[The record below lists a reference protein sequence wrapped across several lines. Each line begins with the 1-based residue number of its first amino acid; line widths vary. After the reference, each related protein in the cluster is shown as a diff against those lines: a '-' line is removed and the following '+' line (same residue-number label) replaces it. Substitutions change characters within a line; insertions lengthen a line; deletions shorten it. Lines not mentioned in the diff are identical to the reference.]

1 MFDAVRKRTLGVLA
15 LGAAVSMALAACGGT
30 TGTTQ
35 PSASINR
42 TGTITIWHGWEGSY
56 LDTKKAIFDAYM
68 AKYPG
73 VTIQLVHK
81 PKLDQ
86 AVVAAVPAGQGPDI
100 IAWVDDW
107 VGKMA
112 KLEIIKPLDDQVSKD
127 WLTSTYSKP
136 AVEAVTFDNKIYGLP
151 ETVEAISLIYN
162 KKLIQA
168 SDIPKT
174 SDDLLAYAKKYQQDH
189 PGQYGIVWNAFNDA
203 YFQAPWVYGF
213 GGFYVKADG
222 TVGLKE
228 QGTKDAVKYIDSF
241 KSVFPGKPEYGVA
254 DQLFKDGKSAM
265 IINGPWS
272 VADYG
277 KAGVDYGIATL
288 PTISSTGKPASPFV
302 GVKTMMVS
310 ANAKNVP
317 LAVDI
322 LKWFSNK
329 DNQIK
334 EALDNKE
341 IPSNLAALADPQV
354 KAIPQVAAFGAQVA
368 NGVPL
373 PNTPYMT
380 ALWDP
385 VSKGLEAAW
394 TGKETADQA
403 MNDAQTAAEK
413 NVAQLK

>member
-1 MFDAVRKRTLGVLA
+1 MFESIRRQSAASLGMAAIAA
-15 LGAAVSMALAACGGT
+15 LALAACGGT
-30 TGTTQ
+30 TTPSETLTRSGTV
-35 PSASINR
+35 
-42 TGTITIWHGWEGSY
+42 TIWHGWEGSY
-56 LDTKKAIFDAYM
+56 LDTKKAIFDAYT
-68 AKYPG
+68 AKYPN
-73 VTIQLVHK
+73 VKIELVNK

-86 AVVAAVPAGQGPDI
+86 AVTAAVPAGQGPDI

-112 KLEIIKPLDDQVSKD
+112 KLEIIKPLDSQVSKD
-127 WLTSTYSKP
+127 WLSSTYSKP
-136 AVEAVTFDNKIYGLP
+136 AVDGVTFDNHIYGLP

-162 KKLIQA
+162 KKLIKD
-168 SDIPKT
+168 SEIPKT
-174 SDDLLAYAKKYQQDH
+174 SDDLLSFAKRYQTDH

-203 YFQAPWVYGF
+203 YFQAPWVYGY

-222 TVGLKE
+222 TVGLKT
-228 QGTKDAVKYIDSF
+228 QGTKSAVKYINSF
-241 KSVFPGKPEYGVA
+241 KPVFPTKPDYGTA

-277 KAGVDYGIATL
+277 KAGIDYGIATL
-288 PTISSTGKPASPFV
+288 PTISSTGKPAAPFV

-317 LAVDI
+317 LAVDV

-329 DNQIK
+329 ENQIK
-334 EALDNKE
+334 EAVDNKE
-341 IPSNLAALADPQV
+341 IPSNLAALADAKV
-354 KAIPQVAAFGAQVA
+354 KAIVQVAAFGAQVA

-385 VSKGLEAAW
+385 VSKGLESAW
-394 TGKETADQA
+394 TAKLSVDDA
-403 MNDAQTAAEK
+403 MDAAQTAAET

>member
-1 MFDAVRKRTLGVLA
+1 MFDALRKRTLGVLA

-30 TGTTQ
+30 TVNT

-42 TGTITIWHGWEGSY
+42 SGTITIWHGWQGSY

-73 VTIQLVHK
+73 VKIVLVNK
-81 PKLDQ
+81 PKLDD
-86 AVVAAVPAGQGPDI
+86 AVTTAVPAGQGPDI

-127 WLTSTYSKP
+127 WLASTYSKP
-136 AVEAVTFDNKIYGLP
+136 AVDAVTFDNKIYGLP

-162 KKLIQA
+162 KKLIQE

-174 SDDLLAYAKKYQQDH
+174 TDELLAYSTKYQKDH
-189 PGQYGIVWNAFNDA
+189 PGQYGIVWNAFNEP

-213 GGFYVKADG
+213 GGFFVKADG
-222 TVGLKE
+222 TVGLKDA
-228 QGTKDAVKYIDSF
+228 GTKAAVKYIDSF
-241 KSVFPGKPEYGVA
+241 KAIMPAKPDYGVA
-254 DQLFKDGKSAM
+254 DQLFKDGKAAM
-265 IINGPWS
+265 IINGPWAL
-272 VADYG
+272 ADYG
-277 KAGVDYGIATL
+277 KAGLDYGITPL
-288 PTISSTGKPASPFV
+288 PNISATGKAAAPFV

-329 DNQIK
+329 DNQVK
-334 EALDNKE
+334 EALENKE

-354 KAIPQVAAFGAQVA
+354 KAISQVSAFGEQVA
-368 NGVPL
+368 NGIPL
-373 PNTPYMT
+373 PNTPFMT

-385 VSKGLEAAW
+385 IKKGLEAAW
-394 TGKETADQA
+394 TGKLTADQA
-403 MNDAQTAAEK
+403 MDQAQQAAEA

>member
-1 MFDAVRKRTLGVLA
+1 MFDALRKRTLGVLA

-30 TGTTQ
+30 TNTQ
-35 PSASINR
+35 TAASINR

-112 KLEIIKPLDDQVSKD
+112 KLEIIKPIDDQVSKD

-162 KKLIQA
+162 KSLVKE

-174 SDDLLAYAKKYQQDH
+174 SDDLLAFAKTYQQAH

-213 GGFYVKADG
+213 GGFYVHADG

-241 KSVFPGKPEYGVA
+241 KTVFPGKPDYGVA
-254 DQLFKDGKSAM
+254 DTLFKTGKAAM

-272 VADYG
+272 VSDYG
-277 KAGVDYGIATL
+277 KAGIDYGITPL
-288 PTISSTGKPASPFV
+288 PTISSTGKPAAPFV

-310 ANAKNVP
+310 ANARNVP
-317 LAVDI
+317 LAVDV

-329 DNQIK
+329 DNQVK

-341 IPSNLAALADPQV
+341 IPSNLAALNDSQV

-394 TGKETADQA
+394 TGRLSADAA
-403 MNDAQTAAEK
+403 MDQAQTAAETNIK
-413 NVAQLK
+413 SLQ

>member
-1 MFDAVRKRTLGVLA
+1 M
-15 LGAAVSMALAACGGT
+15 
-30 TGTTQ
+30 
-35 PSASINR
+35 
-42 TGTITIWHGWEGSY
+42 IWHNWEGSY
-56 LDTKKAIFDAYM
+56 LDAKKAIFDAYS

-81 PKLDQ
+81 PELQQ
-86 AVVAAVPAGQGPDI
+86 AVTTAVPAGQGPDI
-100 IAWVDDW
+100 IAWVDDV
-107 VGKMA
+107 VGKFA
-112 KLEIIKPLDDQVSKD
+112 KLEIIKPIDDQVSKD
-127 WLTSTYSKP
+127 FLTSTFSKP
-136 AVEAVTFDNKIYGLP
+136 AVDAVTFDSHIYALP
-151 ETVEAISLIYN
+151 ETVEAITLIYN

-174 SDDLLAYAKKYQQDH
+174 SDDLLAYAKTYQQNH

-213 GGFYVKADG
+213 GGYYVKADG

-228 QGTKDAVKYIDSF
+228 TGTKNAVKYIDSF
-241 KSVFPGKPEYGVA
+241 KSVFPGKPDYGTA
-254 DQLFKDGKSAM
+254 DQLFKDGKAAM

-272 VADYG
+272 VADYS
-277 KAGVDYGIATL
+277 KAGIDYGITTL
-288 PTISSTGKPASPFV
+288 PTVSSTGKPAAPFV
-302 GVKTMMVS
+302 GVKCLMVA

-322 LKWFSNK
+322 MKWFDNK
-329 DNQIK
+329 DNEVKQ
-334 EALDNKE
+334 AVANKE
-341 IPSNLAALADPQV
+341 IPSNLQALQDPQV
-354 KAIPQVAAFGAQVA
+354 QAIEQVKQFGAEVN

-373 PNTPYMT
+373 PNTPYMS

-394 TGKETADQA
+394 TGKESADQA
-403 MNDAQTAAEK
+403 MDDAQTAAEK

>member
-1 MFDAVRKRTLGVLA
+1 MFTAIHKRTLAVLA
-15 LGAAVSMALAACGGT
+15 LGAAATTMLAACGGT
-30 TGTTQ
+30 TSAPQ
-35 PSASINR
+35 SASINR
-42 TGTITIWHGWEGSY
+42 SGTITIWHGWEGSY
-56 LDTKKAIFDAYM
+56 LETKKAIFDAYM
-68 AKYPG
+68 AKYPN
-73 VTIQLVHK
+73 VKIELVHK
-81 PKLDQ
+81 PKLDE
-86 AVVAAVPAGQGPDI
+86 AVTAAVPAGQGPDI

-112 KLEIIKPLDDQVSKD
+112 KLEIIKPLDDQASKD
-127 WLTSTYSKP
+127 WLSATYSKP
-136 AVEAVTFDNKIYGLP
+136 AVEAVTFDNKVYGIP

-162 KKLIQA
+162 KKLIQP

-174 SDDLLAYAKKYQQDH
+174 SDDLLAYAKSYPQSH

-222 TVGLKE
+222 SVGLS
-228 QGTKDAVKYIDSF
+228 QPGTKAAVKYIDSF
-241 KSVFPGKPEYGVA
+241 KGSIPAKPDYGTA

-272 VADYG
+272 VSDYG
-277 KAGVDYGIATL
+277 KAGVDYGITTL
-288 PTISSTGKPASPFV
+288 PKISSTGKPASPFV

-329 DNQIK
+329 DNAIK

-354 KAIPQVAAFGAQVA
+354 KGITQVAAFGAQVA

-373 PNTPYMT
+373 PNTPFMT

-394 TGKETADQA
+394 TGKQSADQA

>member
-1 MFDAVRKRTLGVLA
+1 MFTAIHKRTLAVLA
-15 LGAAVSMALAACGGT
+15 LGAAATTMLAACGGT
-30 TGTTQ
+30 TSAPQ
-35 PSASINR
+35 SASINR
-42 TGTITIWHGWEGSY
+42 SGTITIWHGWEGSY
-56 LDTKKAIFDAYM
+56 LETKKAIFDAYM
-68 AKYPG
+68 AKYPN
-73 VTIQLVHK
+73 VKIELVHK
-81 PKLDQ
+81 PKLDE
-86 AVVAAVPAGQGPDI
+86 AVTAAVPAGQGPDI

-112 KLEIIKPLDDQVSKD
+112 KLEIIKPLDDQASKD
-127 WLTSTYSKP
+127 WLSATYSKP
-136 AVEAVTFDNKIYGLP
+136 AVEAVTFDNKVYGIP

-162 KKLIQA
+162 KKLIQP

-174 SDDLLAYAKKYQQDH
+174 SDDLLAYAKSYPQSH

-222 TVGLKE
+222 TVGLSQ
-228 QGTKDAVKYIDSF
+228 QGTKNAVKYIDSF
-241 KSVFPGKPEYGVA
+241 KGSIPAKPDYGTA

-272 VADYG
+272 VSDYG
-277 KAGVDYGIATL
+277 KAGIDYAITTL
-288 PTISSTGKPASPFV
+288 PKISSTGKPASPFV

-329 DNQIK
+329 DNAIK

-354 KAIPQVAAFGAQVA
+354 KGITQVAAFGAQVA

-373 PNTPYMT
+373 PNTPFMT

-394 TGKETADQA
+394 TGKQSADQA

>member
-1 MFDAVRKRTLGVLA
+1 MFTAIHKRTLAVLA
-15 LGAAVSMALAACGGT
+15 LGAAATTMLAACGGT
-30 TGTTQ
+30 TSAPQ
-35 PSASINR
+35 SASINR
-42 TGTITIWHGWEGSY
+42 SGTITIWHGWEGSY
-56 LDTKKAIFDAYM
+56 LETKKAIFDAYM
-68 AKYPG
+68 AKYPN
-73 VTIQLVHK
+73 VKIELVHK
-81 PKLDQ
+81 PKLDE
-86 AVVAAVPAGQGPDI
+86 AVTAAVPAGQGPDI

-112 KLEIIKPLDDQVSKD
+112 KLEIIKPLDDQASKD
-127 WLTSTYSKP
+127 WLSATYSKP
-136 AVEAVTFDNKIYGLP
+136 AVEAVTFDNKVYGIP

-162 KKLIQA
+162 KKLIQP

-174 SDDLLAYAKKYQQDH
+174 SDDLLAYAKSYPQSH

-222 TVGLKE
+222 TVGLSQ
-228 QGTKDAVKYIDSF
+228 QGTKNAVKYIDSF
-241 KSVFPGKPEYGVA
+241 KGSIPAKPDYGTA

-272 VADYG
+272 VSDYG
-277 KAGVDYGIATL
+277 KAGIDYGITTL
-288 PTISSTGKPASPFV
+288 PKISSTGKPASPFV

-329 DNQIK
+329 DNAIK

-354 KAIPQVAAFGAQVA
+354 KGITQVAAFGAQVA

-373 PNTPYMT
+373 PNTPFMT

-394 TGKETADQA
+394 TGKQSADQA

>member
-1 MFDAVRKRTLGVLA
+1 MFTAIHKRTLAVLA
-15 LGAAVSMALAACGGT
+15 LGAAATTMLAACGGT
-30 TGTTQ
+30 TSAPQ
-35 PSASINR
+35 SASINR
-42 TGTITIWHGWEGSY
+42 SGTITIWHGWEGSY
-56 LDTKKAIFDAYM
+56 LETKKAIFDAYM
-68 AKYPG
+68 AKYPN
-73 VTIQLVHK
+73 VKIELVHK
-81 PKLDQ
+81 PKLDE
-86 AVVAAVPAGQGPDI
+86 AVTAAVPAGQGPDI

-112 KLEIIKPLDDQVSKD
+112 KLEIIKPLDDQASKA
-127 WLTSTYSKP
+127 WLSATYSTP
-136 AVEAVTFDNKIYGLP
+136 AVEAVTFDNKVYGIP

-162 KKLIQA
+162 KKLIQP

-174 SDDLLAYAKKYQQDH
+174 SDDLLAYAKSYPQSH

-222 TVGLKE
+222 TVGLSQ
-228 QGTKDAVKYIDSF
+228 QGTKNAVKYIDSF
-241 KSVFPGKPEYGVA
+241 KGSIPAKPDYGTA

-272 VADYG
+272 VSDYG
-277 KAGVDYGIATL
+277 KAGIDYGITTL
-288 PTISSTGKPASPFV
+288 PKISSTGKPASPFV

-329 DNQIK
+329 DNAIK

-354 KAIPQVAAFGAQVA
+354 KGITQVAAFGAQVA

-373 PNTPYMT
+373 PNTPFMT

-394 TGKETADQA
+394 TGKQSADQA

>member
-1 MFDAVRKRTLGVLA
+1 MFNAIHKRTVAVLA
-15 LGAAVSMALAACGGT
+15 LGVAAATMLAACGGT
-30 TGTTQ
+30 TSTQ
-35 PSASINR
+35 QSASINR
-42 TGTITIWHGWEGSY
+42 SGTITIWHGWEGSY

-68 AKYPG
+68 AKYPN
-73 VTIQLVHK
+73 VKIELVHK
-81 PKLDQ
+81 PKLDE
-86 AVVAAVPAGQGPDI
+86 AVTAAVPAGQGPDI

-112 KLEIIKPLDDQVSKD
+112 KLEIIKPLDEQASKD
-127 WLTSTYSKP
+127 WLSSTYSKP
-136 AVEAVTFDNKIYGLP
+136 AVEAVTFDNKVYGIP

-162 KKLIQA
+162 KKLIQQG
-168 SDIPKT
+168 DIPKT
-174 SDDLLAYAKKYQQDH
+174 SDDLLAYAKSYPQSH

-213 GGFYVKADG
+213 GGYYVKADG
-222 TVGLKE
+222 TVGLSQ

-241 KSVFPGKPEYGVA
+241 KGSVPAKPDYGTA

-272 VADYG
+272 VSDYG
-277 KAGVDYGIATL
+277 KAGVDYGITTL
-288 PTISSTGKPASPFV
+288 PKISSTGKAASPFV

-329 DNQIK
+329 DNAIK

-354 KAIPQVAAFGAQVA
+354 KGIPQVAAFGAQVA

-394 TGKETADQA
+394 TGKQSPDQA

>member
-1 MFDAVRKRTLGVLA
+1 MFTAIHKRTLAVLA
-15 LGAAVSMALAACGGT
+15 LGAAATTMLAACGGAT
-30 TGTTQ
+30 SAPQ
-35 PSASINR
+35 SASINR
-42 TGTITIWHGWEGSY
+42 SGTITIWHGWEGSY
-56 LDTKKAIFDAYM
+56 LETKKAIFDAYM
-68 AKYPG
+68 AKYPN
-73 VTIQLVHK
+73 VKIELVHK
-81 PKLDQ
+81 PKLDE
-86 AVVAAVPAGQGPDI
+86 AVTAAVPAGQGPDI

-112 KLEIIKPLDDQVSKD
+112 KLEIIKPLDDQASKD
-127 WLTSTYSKP
+127 WLSATYSKP
-136 AVEAVTFDNKIYGLP
+136 AVEAVTFDNKVYGIP

-162 KKLIQA
+162 KKLIQP

-174 SDDLLAYAKKYQQDH
+174 SDDLLAYAKSYPQSH

-222 TVGLKE
+222 SVGLS
-228 QGTKDAVKYIDSF
+228 QPGTKAAVKYIDSF
-241 KSVFPGKPEYGVA
+241 KGSIPAKPDYGTA

-272 VADYG
+272 VSDYG
-277 KAGVDYGIATL
+277 KAGVDYGITTL
-288 PTISSTGKPASPFV
+288 PKISSTGKPASPFV

-329 DNQIK
+329 DNAIK

-354 KAIPQVAAFGAQVA
+354 KGITQVAAFGAQVA

-373 PNTPYMT
+373 PNTPFMT

-394 TGKETADQA
+394 TGKQSADQA

>member
-1 MFDAVRKRTLGVLA
+1 MFDAIRKRTLAGLA
-15 LGAAVSMALAACGGT
+15 LGTLVALALAACGGT
-30 TGTTQ
+30 TGT

-42 TGTITIWHGWEGSY
+42 SGTITIWHGWEGSY

-86 AVVAAVPAGQGPDI
+86 AVTAAVPAGQGPDI

-112 KLEIIKPLDDQVSKD
+112 KLEIIKPIDDQVSKD
-127 WLTSTYSKP
+127 WLSSTYSKP
-136 AVEAVTFDNKIYGLP
+136 AVEAVTFDNHVYGLP

-162 KKLIQA
+162 KTLIKE

-174 SDDLLAYAKKYQQDH
+174 SDDLLAFAKSYQQAH
-189 PGQYGIVWNAFNDA
+189 PGSYGIVWNAFNDA

-228 QGTKDAVKYIDSF
+228 QGTKDAVRYIDSF
-241 KSVFPGKPEYGVA
+241 KTVFPGKPDYGVA
-254 DQLFKDGKSAM
+254 DTLFKTGKAAM

-277 KAGVDYGIATL
+277 KAGIDYGITPL
-288 PTISSTGKPASPFV
+288 PTISSTGKPAAPFV

-310 ANAKNVP
+310 ANAKNIP

-334 EALDNKE
+334 EALANKE
-341 IPSNLAALADPQV
+341 IPSNLAALADAQV
-354 KAIPQVAAFGAQVA
+354 KGIPQVAAFGAQVA

-394 TGKETADQA
+394 TGRLSADVA
-403 MNDAQTAAEK
+403 MDQAQTAAETNIK
-413 NVAQLK
+413 SLQ

>member
-1 MFDAVRKRTLGVLA
+1 
-15 LGAAVSMALAACGGT
+15 
-30 TGTTQ
+30 
-35 PSASINR
+35 
-42 TGTITIWHGWEGSY
+42 
-56 LDTKKAIFDAYM
+56 
-68 AKYPG
+68 
-73 VTIQLVHK
+73 
-81 PKLDQ
+81 
-86 AVVAAVPAGQGPDI
+86 
-100 IAWVDDW
+100 
-107 VGKMA
+107 
-112 KLEIIKPLDDQVSKD
+112 
-127 WLTSTYSKP
+127 
-136 AVEAVTFDNKIYGLP
+136 
-151 ETVEAISLIYN
+151 VEAISLIYN

-174 SDDLLAYAKKYQQDH
+174 SDDLLTYAKKYQQDH
-189 PGQYGIVWNAFNDA
+189 PGQYGIVWSAFNDA

-329 DNQIK
+329 DNQVK
-334 EALDNKE
+334 EALANKE

-394 TGKETADQA
+394 TGKESADQA

>member
-1 MFDAVRKRTLGVLA
+1 MFKAIQKRTLAVLA
-15 LGAAVSMALAACGGT
+15 LGAVATVTLAACGGT
-30 TGTTQ
+30 
-35 PSASINR
+35 SAPQSATI
-42 TGTITIWHGWEGSY
+42 THSGTITIWHGWEGSY

-68 AKYPG
+68 AKYPD
-73 VTIQLVHK
+73 VKIVLVHK
-81 PKLDQ
+81 PKLDE
-86 AVVAAVPAGQGPDI
+86 AVTAAVPAGQGPDI

-112 KLEIIKPLDDQVSKD
+112 KLEIIKPIDDQASKD
-127 WLTSTYSKP
+127 WLASTYSKP
-136 AVEAVTFDNKIYGLP
+136 AVEAVTFDNKVYGIP

-174 SDDLLAYAKKYQQDH
+174 SDALLAYAKSYQQSH

-213 GGFYVKADG
+213 GGFYVKNDG
-222 TVGLKE
+222 TVGLSTE
-228 QGTKDAVKYIDSF
+228 GTKNAVKYIDSF
-241 KSVFPGKPEYGVA
+241 KGSFPAKPDYGTA

-272 VADYG
+272 VSDYG
-277 KAGVDYGIATL
+277 KAGVDYGITTL

-329 DNQIK
+329 DNAIK
-334 EALDNKE
+334 EAVANKE
-341 IPSNLAALADPQV
+341 IPSNLAALADSQV
-354 KAIPQVAAFGAQVA
+354 KGITQVAAFGAQVA

-394 TGKETADQA
+394 TGKQTADQA
-403 MNDAQTAAEK
+403 MDDAQKAAEK

>member
-1 MFDAVRKRTLGVLA
+1 MFTAIHKRTLAVLA
-15 LGAAVSMALAACGGT
+15 LGAAATTMLAACGGT
-30 TGTTQ
+30 TSAPQ
-35 PSASINR
+35 SASINR
-42 TGTITIWHGWEGSY
+42 SGTITIWHGWEGSY
-56 LDTKKAIFDAYM
+56 LETKKAIFDAYT
-68 AKYPG
+68 AKYPN
-73 VTIQLVHK
+73 VKIELVHK
-81 PKLDQ
+81 PKLDE
-86 AVVAAVPAGQGPDI
+86 AVTAAVPAGQGPDI

-112 KLEIIKPLDDQVSKD
+112 KLEIIKPLDDQASKD
-127 WLTSTYSKP
+127 WLSATYSKP
-136 AVEAVTFDNKIYGLP
+136 AVEAVTFDNKVYGIP

-162 KKLIQA
+162 KKLIQP

-174 SDDLLAYAKKYQQDH
+174 SDDLLAYAKSYPQSH

-222 TVGLKE
+222 TVGLSQ
-228 QGTKDAVKYIDSF
+228 QGTKNAVKYIDSF
-241 KSVFPGKPEYGVA
+241 KGSIPAKPDYGTA

-272 VADYG
+272 VSDYG
-277 KAGVDYGIATL
+277 KAGIDYAITTL
-288 PTISSTGKPASPFV
+288 PKISSTGKPASPFV

-329 DNQIK
+329 DNAIK

-354 KAIPQVAAFGAQVA
+354 KGITQVAAFGAQVA

-373 PNTPYMT
+373 PNTPFMT

-394 TGKETADQA
+394 TGKQSADQA

>member
-1 MFDAVRKRTLGVLA
+1 MVDRIRTRSVAVLVLGTVAA
-15 LGAAVSMALAACGGT
+15 LALAACGG
-30 TGTTQ
+30 GAATQ

-42 TGTITIWHGWEGSY
+42 SGTITIWHGWEGSY
-56 LDTKKAIFDAYM
+56 LDTKKAIFDAYT
-68 AKYPG
+68 AKYPN
-73 VTIQLVHK
+73 VKIELVHK
-81 PKLDQ
+81 PKLLD
-86 AVVAAVPAGQGPDI
+86 AVTAAVPAGQGPDI

-127 WLTSTYSKP
+127 WLSSTYSKP
-136 AVEAVTFDNKIYGLP
+136 AVEAVTFDNHIYGIP

-162 KKLIQA
+162 KKLVQE

-174 SDDLLAYAKKYQQDH
+174 SDDLLTFAKTYQQAH

-228 QGTKDAVKYIDSF
+228 QGTKNAVKFIDSF
-241 KSVFPGKPEYGVA
+241 KSVLPGKPDYGVA
-254 DQLFKDGKSAM
+254 DQLFKDGKAAM

-277 KAGVDYGIATL
+277 KTGVDYGITTL
-288 PTISSTGKPASPFV
+288 PTISSTGKPAAPFV

-322 LKWFSNK
+322 LQWFSNK
-329 DNQIK
+329 DNQVK

-354 KAIPQVAAFGAQVA
+354 KAIPQVSAFGAQVS

-373 PNTPYMT
+373 PNTPFMT

-394 TGKETADQA
+394 TGKLSADAAMDQA
-403 MNDAQTAAEK
+403 QQAAET
-413 NVAQLK
+413 NIQALK

>member
-1 MFDAVRKRTLGVLA
+1 MFHAIRKRTVAALA
-15 LGAAVSMALAACGGT
+15 LGAVAALALAACGG
-30 TGTTQ
+30 GAAQ
-35 PSASINR
+35 PSASITR

-56 LDTKKAIFDAYM
+56 LDTKKAIFDAYV

-73 VTIQLVHK
+73 VKIELVHK

-112 KLEIIKPLDDQVSKD
+112 KLEIIKPIDDQVSKD
-127 WLTSTYSKP
+127 WLTATYSKP
-136 AVEAVTFDNKIYGLP
+136 AVEAVTFENKIYGLP

-162 KKLIQA
+162 KSLVKE

-174 SDDLLAYAKKYQQDH
+174 SDDLLAFAKTYQQAH

-213 GGFYVKADG
+213 GGFYVHADG
-222 TVGLKE
+222 KVGLKE

-241 KSVFPGKPEYGVA
+241 KNVFPGKPDYGVA
-254 DQLFKDGKSAM
+254 DTLFKTGKAAM

-272 VADYG
+272 VSDYG
-277 KAGVDYGIATL
+277 KAGIDYGITPL
-288 PTISSTGKPASPFV
+288 PTISSTGKPAAPFV

-394 TGKETADQA
+394 TGRLTADAA
-403 MNDAQTAAEK
+403 MDQAQTAAETNIK
-413 NVAQLK
+413 SLQ

>member
-1 MFDAVRKRTLGVLA
+1 MFKPIRNRTLAVLA
-15 LGAAVSMALAACGGT
+15 LGALATMTLAACGGT
-30 TGTTQ
+30 
-35 PSASINR
+35 SAPQSATITR
-42 TGTITIWHGWEGSY
+42 SGTITIWHGWEGSY
-56 LDTKKAIFDAYM
+56 LDTKKAIFDAYT
-68 AKYPG
+68 AKYPN
-73 VTIQLVHK
+73 VKIELVHK
-81 PKLDQ
+81 PKLDV
-86 AVVAAVPAGQGPDI
+86 AVTAAVPAGQGPDI

-112 KLEIIKPLDDQVSKD
+112 KLEIIKPLDDQASKD
-127 WLTSTYSKP
+127 WLSSTYSKP
-136 AVEAVTFDNKIYGLP
+136 AVEAVTFDSKVYGIP

-168 SDIPKT
+168 GDIPKT
-174 SDDLLAYAKKYQQDH
+174 SDALLAYAKSYQQSH

-222 TVGLKE
+222 TVGLST

-241 KSVFPGKPEYGVA
+241 KPNFPAKPDYGTA
-254 DQLFKDGKSAM
+254 DQLFKDGKAAM

-272 VADYG
+272 VSDYG
-277 KAGVDYGIATL
+277 KAGIDYGIATL
-288 PTISSTGKPASPFV
+288 PNISSTGKPASPFV

-329 DNQIK
+329 DNAIK

-354 KAIPQVAAFGAQVA
+354 KGIPQVAAFGAQVA

-373 PNTPYMT
+373 PNTPFMT

-394 TGKETADQA
+394 TGKQSVDQA
-403 MNDAQTAAEK
+403 MNDAQKAAET